1 MKLSLIVAMA
11 QNRVIGQ
18 NKQMP
23 WHLSADLKKF
33 KQITMG
39 SPIIM
44 GRKTFEAIGRPLP
57 GRENIIVSRNRDY
70 TVENCTVCLSV
81 DEAINRCC
89 QQDREVFVIG
99 GATLYQQTMQQADRL
114 YLTQIH
120 RDFVGDTYF
129 PEIDQSQWMIQEQSI
144 VENDPDVDFSY
155 SFIVMEKKVD
165 SDNEYHFDHVGC

>member
-18 NKQMP
+18 NKKMP

-33 KQITMG
+33 RQITMG
-39 SPIIM
+39 SAIIM

-57 GRENIIVSRNRDY
+57 GRHNIIVSRNEDY
-70 TVENCTVCLSV
+70 TVEDCSV
-81 DEAINRCC
+81 FQNIDDAVNSCR
-89 QQDREVFVIG
+89 QQYQEVFIIG
-99 GATLYQQTMQQADRL
+99 GATLYQQTLQQADRL

-129 PEIDQSQWMIQEQSI
+129 PEIDQNQWTIQQKI
-144 VENDPDVDFSY
+144 LVEDDPAVDFSY
-155 SFIVMEKKVD
+155 SFILMEKKT
-165 SDNEYHFDHVGC
+165 SGEYHFDHVGC

>member
-11 QNRVIGQ
+11 QNRVIGH

-57 GRENIIVSRNRDY
+57 GRENIIVSQNKDY
-70 TVENCTVCLSV
+70 TAENCSV
-81 DEAINRCC
+81 FQDLEAAIKSCR
-89 QQDREVFVIG
+89 QHPEAFIIG
-99 GATLYQQTMQQADRL
+99 GATLYQQTLQQADRL

-120 RDFVGDTYF
+120 RDFIGDTYF
-129 PEIDQSQWMIQEQSI
+129 PKIDQSQWTIQEQIIIDS
-144 VENDPDVDFSY
+144 DPAVDFSY
-155 SFIVMEKKVD
+155 SFILMEKKP
-165 SDNEYHFDHVGC
+165 SAEYHFDHVGC

>member
-11 QNRVIGQ
+11 QNRVIGH

-33 KQITMG
+33 KQTTMG

-57 GRENIIVSRNRDY
+57 GRSNIIVSRNEDY
-70 TVENCTVCLSV
+70 SAEGCLVFSEL
-81 DEAINRCC
+81 DAAINHCRS
-89 QQDREVFVIG
+89 DHREAFIIG
-99 GATLYQQTMQQADRL
+99 GETLYQQTMQRADRL

-120 RDFVGDTYF
+120 RDFIGDTYF
-129 PEIDQSQWMIQEQSI
+129 PEIDDSQWSVQQQTTI
-144 VENDPDVDFSY
+144 ENDPSVDFSY
-155 SFIVMEKKVD
+155 SFILMEKKP
-165 SDNEYHFDHVGC
+165 SEEYHFDHVGC